1 MDFFLF
7 VLYFFYNIFFI
18 TNHFIFL
25 YCDLNNSGVTNIR
38 PAGQNRTACGFNS
51 AHKKIH
57 TSWWKLKKKKNTNV
71 NIYLMYFFASKQ
83 RRKRWTFL
91 LFISN
96 YVLGLIDR
104 GHTHVCLRWWSG
116 GSGVWQ
122 WPQFTKRRRHSF
134 TAVKF
139 TPSLSLI
146 FFSKEQKCALSSQAS
161 QQSCGEHPV
170 FFFCCAVFA
179 LKLTSLV
186 FLRCDLPG
194 GRVRPEAS
202 TFGEK

>member
-1 MDFFLF
+1 ME
-7 VLYFFYNIFFI
+7 IE
-18 TNHFIFL
+18 
-25 YCDLNNSGVTNIR
+25 
-38 PAGQNRTACGFNS
+38 
-51 AHKKIH
+51 KKN
-57 TSWWKLKKKKNTNV
+57 NTNV

-96 YVLGLIDR
+96 YVLGLIVSVATSR
-104 GHTHVCLRWWSG
+104 GHTRVCLRWWSG

-122 WPQFTKRRRHSF
+122 WPQFTKRRHHSF

-146 FFSKEQKCALSSQAS
+146 FFSKEQKNALSSQPS

-186 FLRCDLPG
+186 FLRHDLPG